1 MATKCNIARKLSE
14 EGVSVIIAKGDR
26 ANILIDLLQDPETT
40 PHTKFE
46 PRQGS
51 MSNIKRWI
59 AHSGSFA
66 KGIIHINENAVNA
79 LKSDVAASLLPI
91 GITSIEGEWDEGD
104 IVSLVSETGIPIGIG
119 KASIGSIETSNIIG
133 KRGGKPVVH
142 YDYLFIE

>member
-1 MATKCNIARKLSE
+1 
-14 EGVSVIIAKGDR
+14 
-26 ANILIDLLQDPETT
+26 
-40 PHTKFE
+40 
-46 PRQGS
+46 